1 MSFHYTKPPLTQGL
15 TGLALLGAGLG
26 LMALPGAEAAWAGWL
41 ADTPSWLHVFV
52 VVSAFHGLVFWG
64 MTAAFGVVD
73 RTDRPAFIARY
84 RIQTGTVRRPPLGR
98 TLRVLALNQLV
109 LSPLMLLGLWGVL
122 DLRGWAPQPTLPG
135 AVEVLLD
142 LSMLTVISAVWF
154 YASHRFL
161 HRPWWMKRVHKVHH
175 EFRSTTCMAA
185 EYAHPV
191 EMVFAN
197 FGTLAVGVALVAP
210 HLATL
215 YLYTVLATV
224 TFVGHHSGYAVPWMS
239 WAVHHDWHHYR
250 TKEAFGTFG
259 LIDRALGTDAEF
271 HTLEHGQE
279 VGGPR
284 RVDGAPPAA

>member
-1 MSFHYTKPPLTQGL
+1 MGFHYTKPPLTQGI
-15 TGLALLGAGLG
+15 TGFAGIAAGLG
-26 LMALPGAEAAWAGWL
+26 LMALPGAEARWAGWVT
-41 ADTPSWLHVFV
+41 DTPGWLHVFV
-52 VVSAFHGLVFWG
+52 VVAGLHGLVFWG
-64 MTAAFGVVD
+64 MAAAFGVVD

-84 RIQTGTVRRPPLGR
+84 RIQTGKVRRPPISR
-98 TLRVLALNQLV
+98 TLRVLALNQAVIAPV
-109 LSPLMLLGLWGVL
+109 LLLGLWGVL
-122 DLRGWAPQPTLPG
+122 HLRGWAPLTALPG
-135 AVEVLLD
+135 PGEVLLD
-142 LSMLTVISAVWF
+142 LVLLTAISAVWF

-161 HRPWWMKRVHKVHH
+161 HRPWWMKRVHRVHH
-175 EFRSTTCMAA
+175 EFRSTTCLAA

-191 EMVFAN
+191 EMIFAN

-259 LIDRALGTDAEF
+259 LLDWALGTDRELLS
-271 HTLEHGQE
+271 LEHGEE